1 MAVVELARTT
11 STSLHSFVARLLR
24 LASLTMR
31 RPVQNLHLLRTKLQR
46 TMFVRADYPIV
57 RNVPYICMD
66 LIYQCTLLVDGIGK
80 YMYQY
85 STP

>member
-1 MAVVELARTT
+1 
-11 STSLHSFVARLLR
+11 
-24 LASLTMR
+24 
-31 RPVQNLHLLRTKLQR
+31 VQNLHLLRTKLQR

-57 RNVPYICMD
+57 RDVPYICMD